1 MDPRQARVLNKQLV
15 TLDGTSWHKA
25 HMLLDFMFNFTA
37 LESRNLQLVLI
48 NYELCRSKVRPD
60 DVNDFISITN
70 VNPLVKANYDRSKT
84 YFVGSKF
91 NNRAN
96 ICRIGVELLWIAYQ
110 IIHDVDQSGIY
121 SQHFAQ
127 LNVLEVLQHM

>member
-37 LESRNLQLVLI
+37 LESRNLQLVLS

-70 VNPLVKANYDRSKT
+70 VNPLVKLIMIGQKLTLSALSSTIEQIYVVLESNYSGLLIKSFTMWIR
-84 YFVGSKF
+84 VGST
-91 NNRAN
+91 AN
-96 ICRIGVELLWIAYQ
+96 TLL
-110 IIHDVDQSGIY
+110 S
-121 SQHFAQ
+121 
-127 LNVLEVLQHM
+127 